1 MGMEITPATAPIIVQ
16 LVATQTGTK
25 THLTVK
31 GFSRTWCG
39 ANTYRLRHLD
49 EAADSSAFVGRVS
62 CRNCAGRANQ
72 DAADPK
78 AVKAA
83 ERAEAEAAHAARLAE
98 QATAYAA
105 GISAELDDALR
116 AFCASPSRE
125 TFGALRNVQP
135 EGFNLARRADE
146 LGIGDAYRAA

>member
-1 MGMEITPATAPIIVQ
+1 MEATAAPAPIKIQ
-16 LVATQTGTK
+16 LVATATGTR
-25 THLTVK
+25 THITVA
-31 GFSRTWCG
+31 GFSKTWCG
-39 ANTYRLRHLD
+39 ANTYRLTLLD
-49 EAADSSAFVGRVS
+49 EAADSSAFVGRVT
-62 CRNCAGRANQ
+62 CKNCAGRANQ

-83 ERAEAEAAHAARLAE
+83 EQAKAEAAHAALLAA
-98 QATAYAA
+98 QADAYTA

-116 AFCASPSRE
+116 AFCAEPSRE

-146 LGIGDAYRAA
+146 LGIGDAYRRA